1 MSETT
6 WNGKPQG
13 NGDISRRGYLEGK
26 GFWSWAYTLDH
37 KRIGVM
43 YLYTTLF
50 FFLVGGVFAL
60 LIRIKLMF
68 PGEWI
73 FSNQTY
79 NVLFTMHGA
88 LMIFLFIIP
97 AIPSGLGNFFI
108 PLHIGAR
115 DVAFPRIN
123 LMSYWVFVAGIV
135 VILVSLV
142 RPMDTGW
149 TFYTPYSA
157 KTSADVTLLSF
168 GIFLIGMSSI
178 LTGLNFLVTIHK
190 LRAPGMTW
198 HRMPL
203 FIWSMYA
210 TSIIQV
216 LATPVVGITFLLLA
230 MERMFGV
237 GFFDPAKGGDPILFQ
252 HFFWFYSHP
261 VVYVMILPA
270 MGVISEV
277 VPVFSRKPI
286 FGYNA
291 IAYSSVAIAVFGFFV
306 WGHHMFVSGMSGT
319 AAIIFSLLTFSV
331 AIPTAVKVF
340 NWIATMY
347 KGSITFESPMLYAL
361 TFIFLFV
368 VGGLTGMFLGA
379 LGSDIHV
386 HDTYFIVAHFH
397 YTMMGGTV
405 MGLLAGLHFWFP
417 KMTGRM
423 LSEKM
428 ARYAGALCLAAHVC
442 RLQRH
447 LLHPVHH
454 GVRGDAQTLRG
465 IPGAIPDAQHSIHG
479 GLVGPRGG
487 NPHHVRELRPQPVPG
502 GAGSPEPLESAV
514 PGLADRVAASHGE
527 FRGNPDGQRLAVQLR
542 EQESLMDRNANKPIS
557 GSISAH
563 GLAGGFLSATLA
575 TFARSLPVP
584 LAAISILRRDTPFSL
599 DEKTRSVPPL
609 RGTPRSALC
618 SEYPP
623 APHEPGRGPVRQT
636 LHQVIGRL

>member
-1 MSETT
+1 MKETT
-6 WNGKPQG
+6 WNGEPQG

-60 LIRIKLMF
+60 LIRIKLMY

-142 RPMDTGW
+142 QPMDTGW

-157 KTSADVTLLSF
+157 KTAANVTILSF

-319 AAIIFSLLTFSV
+319 AAIIFSLLTYSV

-340 NWIATMY
+340 NWLATMY

-379 LGSDIHV
+379 LGADVHV
-386 HDTYFIVAHFH
+386 HDT
-397 YTMMGGTV
+397 
-405 MGLLAGLHFWFP
+405 
-417 KMTGRM
+417 
-423 LSEKM
+423 
-428 ARYAGALCLAAHVC
+428 
-442 RLQRH
+442 
-447 LLHPVHH
+447 
-454 GVRGDAQTLRG
+454 
-465 IPGAIPDAQHSIHG
+465 
-479 GLVGPRGG
+479 
-487 NPHHVRELRPQPVPG
+487 
-502 GAGSPEPLESAV
+502 
-514 PGLADRVAASHGE
+514 
-527 FRGNPDGQRLAVQLR
+527 
-542 EQESLMDRNANKPIS
+542 
-557 GSISAH
+557 
-563 GLAGGFLSATLA
+563 
-575 TFARSLPVP
+575 
-584 LAAISILRRDTPFSL
+584 
-599 DEKTRSVPPL
+599 
-609 RGTPRSALC
+609 
-618 SEYPP
+618 
-623 APHEPGRGPVRQT
+623 
-636 LHQVIGRL
+636 

>member
-1 MSETT
+1 MRETT
-6 WNGKPQG
+6 WNGERPR
-13 NGDISRRGYLEGK
+13 NGDAPRGYLEAK
-26 GFWSWAYTLDH
+26 GFWAWAYTLDH
-37 KRIGVM
+37 KRIGAM

-68 PGEWI
+68 PGQHI
-73 FSNQTY
+73 FTSQTY
-79 NVLFTMHGA
+79 NVMFTMHGA

-108 PLHIGAR
+108 PLQIGAR
-115 DVAFPRIN
+115 DVAFPRLN
-123 LMSYWVFVAGIV
+123 LMSYWIFVAGIV
-135 VILVSLV
+135 VILASLV

-157 KTSADVTLLSF
+157 RTAADVTTLSF
-168 GIFLIGMSSI
+168 GVFLIGMSSI

-230 MERMFGV
+230 MERVLGV

-270 MGVISEV
+270 MGIISEV
-277 VPVFSRKPI
+277 IPVFSRKPI
-286 FGYNA
+286 FGYKA

-306 WGHHMFVSGMSGT
+306 WGHHMFVTGMSGT
-319 AAIIFSLLTFSV
+319 AAIIFSLLTYSV
-331 AIPTAVKVF
+331 AIPTAIKVF

-347 KGSITFESPMLYAL
+347 RGSITFESPMLYAL

-368 VGGLTGMFLGA
+368 VGGLTGMYLGA
-379 LGSDIHV
+379 LGANIHV

-397 YTMMGGTV
+397 YTMVGGTV

-428 ARYAGALCLAAHVC
+428 ARPAWLLMFIGFNVTFFTQFILGFEGMPRRYA
-442 RLQRH
+442 
-447 LLHPVHH
+447 
-454 GVRGDAQTLRG
+454 
-465 IPGAIPDAQHSIHG
+465 
-479 GLVGPRGG
+479 
-487 NPHHVRELRPQPVPG
+487 
-502 GAGSPEPLESAV
+502 
-514 PGLADRVAASHGE
+514 
-527 FRGNPDGQRLAVQLR
+527 
-542 EQESLMDRNANKPIS
+542 
-557 GSISAH
+557 
-563 GLAGGFLSATLA
+563 
-575 TFARSLPVP
+575 
-584 LAAISILRRDTPFSL
+584 
-599 DEKTRSVPPL
+599 
-609 RGTPRSALC
+609 
-618 SEYPP
+618 EYP
-623 APHEPGRGPVRQT
+623 
-636 LHQVIGRL
+636 

>member
-1 MSETT
+1 MRETM
-6 WNGKPQG
+6 WSGERPLNGNASP
-13 NGDISRRGYLEGK
+13 RGYLEEK
-26 GFWSWAYTLDH
+26 GFWAWAYTLDH

-68 PGEWI
+68 PGQHI
-73 FSNQTY
+73 FTNQTY
-79 NVLFTMHGA
+79 NVMFTMHGA

-108 PLHIGAR
+108 PLQIGAR
-115 DVAFPRIN
+115 DVAFPRLN

-135 VILVSLV
+135 VILFSLV

-157 KTSADVTLLSF
+157 RTSADVTVLSF

-230 MERMFGV
+230 MERVLGV

-270 MGVISEV
+270 MGIISEV
-277 VPVFSRKPI
+277 IPVFSRKPI
-286 FGYNA
+286 FGYKA
-291 IAYSSVAIAVFGFFV
+291 IAYSSVAIALFGFFV
-306 WGHHMFVSGMSGT
+306 WGHHMFVTGMSGT
-319 AAIIFSLLTFSV
+319 AAIIFSLLTYSV
-331 AIPTAVKVF
+331 AIPTAIKVF
-340 NWIATMY
+340 NWLATMY
-347 KGSITFESPMLYAL
+347 RGSITFESPMLYAL

-368 VGGLTGMFLGA
+368 VGGLTGMYLGA
-379 LGSDIHV
+379 LGADIHV

-397 YTMMGGTV
+397 YTMVGGTV

-428 ARYAGALCLAAHVC
+428 ARPAWLLMFIGFNVTFFTQFILGFEGMPRRYAEYPAQYQALNIVSTVGSWVLATGVLIMFANFVRGLFRGAPAPPNPWKALSLDWQTGSPPPTENFREIPTVTDWPYGYAG
-442 RLQRH
+442 
-447 LLHPVHH
+447 
-454 GVRGDAQTLRG
+454 
-465 IPGAIPDAQHSIHG
+465 
-479 GLVGPRGG
+479 
-487 NPHHVRELRPQPVPG
+487 
-502 GAGSPEPLESAV
+502 
-514 PGLADRVAASHGE
+514 
-527 FRGNPDGQRLAVQLR
+527 
-542 EQESLMDRNANKPIS
+542 
-557 GSISAH
+557 
-563 GLAGGFLSATLA
+563 
-575 TFARSLPVP
+575 
-584 LAAISILRRDTPFSL
+584 
-599 DEKTRSVPPL
+599 
-609 RGTPRSALC
+609 
-618 SEYPP
+618 
-623 APHEPGRGPVRQT
+623 RQT
-636 LHQVIGRL
+636 